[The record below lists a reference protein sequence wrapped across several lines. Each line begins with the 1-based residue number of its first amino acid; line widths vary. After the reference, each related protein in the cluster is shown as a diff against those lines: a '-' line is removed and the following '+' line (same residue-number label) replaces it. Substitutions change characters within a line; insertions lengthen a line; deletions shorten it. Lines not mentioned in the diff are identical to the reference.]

1 MLGRAGG
8 EGTLWETGP
17 QRVPCSLSLVCSRFE
32 IQAEGESRCL
42 TWVVCPPLGLLG
54 ERVCSPLDN

>member
-8 EGTLWETGP
+8 GGTLG
-17 QRVPCSLSLVCSRFE
+17 CSRFE

-42 TWVVCPPLGLLG
+42 TWAVCAPLGLLG
-54 ERVCSPLDN
+54 VRVCSPLEN

>member
-1 MLGRAGG
+1 MLGHAGG

-17 QRVPCSLSLVCSRFE
+17 RSCCSLSLGCFRFE

-54 ERVCSPLDN
+54 ERVCSPLEN